1 MTADHLEMTP
11 YRLRIEHLLMQ
22 IEGEFL
28 ETPGLML
35 TLEQVQRRFD
45 VDEITGEA
53 ILEALVDAGV
63 LFKTRDR
70 VYGRLLPHF
79 AAA

>member
-70 VYGRLLPHF
+70 VYGRLLPHL